1 MIQIICDNCGKGLR
15 EKIDEAGAQP
25 EKRVT
30 LVMEIE
36 DSRKRV
42 IDMDLCVKCAQKYVG
57 ILKEPV

>member
-1 MIQIICDNCGKGLR
+1 MIQIVCDNCNKQLR
-15 EKIDEAGAQP
+15 EKIDEAGAKP

-42 IDMDLCVKCAQKYVG
+42 IDMDLCIRCAQKYVN